1 MKKFNKR
8 IPIIILAGGKGE
20 RFVSKENFPKQL
32 AKVSNHPIIIEIILY
47 YYKNG
52 FNFFILPLGYKKKLF
67 TQFFLDKKNIN
78 KYNFN
83 ILKQE
88 KLLLNNSKINILFF
102 DAGIKSNK
110 LERIYKSIKF
120 CKLSDKLIGICY
132 GDIFANISFDK
143 QLKLLNDKSN
153 QGVLVGYNEYSPY
166 GHLKLF
172 KNKIL
177 GFREKPVLKDPINIG
192 FYFFNKKTLS
202 KIRLNKK
209 KDFET
214 DFLPKLAKNKKLVC
228 YMHKGYHFTVN
239 TQKDLVNVKKMYRN
253 NKNLF
258 KKL

>member
-1 MKKFNKR
+1 MKLFYT
-8 IPIIILAGGKGE
+8 IIRTVLI
-20 RFVSKENFPKQL
+20 
-32 AKVSNHPIIIEIILY
+32 
-47 YYKNG
+47 
-52 FNFFILPLGYKKKLF
+52 FILPLGYKKIIYSI
-67 TQFFLDKKNIN
+67 FLDKKNIN

-166 GHLKLF
+166 GHLIIKT
-172 KNKIL
+172 K
-177 GFREKPVLKDPINIG
+177 FRI
-192 FYFFNKKTLS
+192 
-202 KIRLNKK
+202 
-209 KDFET
+209 
-214 DFLPKLAKNKKLVC
+214 
-228 YMHKGYHFTVN
+228 
-239 TQKDLVNVKKMYRN
+239 
-253 NKNLF
+253 
-258 KKL
+258 